1 MHEDIAGMS
10 IDVST
15 NLTTTEA
22 VVAKIWEKDLLAPGI
37 GSNSDF
43 FELGG
48 DSLRMLNMLFH
59 VKGALGVELPPG
71 ALFENSSLRAFCLV
85 VDLAAREAVADG
97 PTSAQDPMME
107 GSL

>member
-1 MHEDIAGMS
+1 MDKDIAGLN
-10 IDVST
+10 IDVSAE
-15 NLTTTEA
+15 LTPTEK
-22 VVAKIWEKDLLAPGI
+22 VVAKIWEKDLLAPSI
-37 GSNSDF
+37 GPDSDF

-59 VKGALGVELPPG
+59 IKGALSVELPPG

-85 VDLAAREAVADG
+85 VDLAVQQEAAG
-97 PTSAQDPMME
+97 GLPSAQDTMME

>member
-1 MHEDIAGMS
+1 MS
-10 IDVST
+10 IDVGT
-15 NLTTTEA
+15 ELTVTEKA
-22 VVAKIWEKDLLAPGI
+22 VAKIWEKDLLASSVFPG
-37 GSNSDF
+37 SDF

-59 VKGALGVELPPG
+59 VKGALNVELSPG

-85 VDLAAREAVADG
+85 VDLAAMKEAAEKLT
-97 PTSAQDPMME
+97 PAQDPMME

>member
-1 MHEDIAGMS
+1 MS
-10 IDVST
+10 IEVST
-15 NLTTTEA
+15 KLTPTET
-22 VVAKIWEKDLLAPGI
+22 VVAKIWEKDLLASSI
-37 GSNSDF
+37 GPDSDF

-59 VKGALGVELPPG
+59 VKGTLSVELPPG

-85 VDLAAREAVADG
+85 VDLAAGEEAANQ
-97 PTSAQDPMME
+97 PTSAEDTVME